1 MTAIPSTKNALRDAA
16 VTELLFAT
24 GMRISEL
31 CALKNDNMNLY
42 DGTIL
47 IYGKGDKE
55 RRIQIGNESVI
66 NILQEYKNTFHNEP
80 LDNNNFFI
88 NQSGS
93 VLSDQSIGG
102 RYGYSVYSGNAW
114 T

>member
-1 MTAIPSTKNALRDAA
+1 
-16 VTELLFAT
+16 
-24 GMRISEL
+24 MRISEL

-66 NILQEYKNTFHNEP
+66 NILQESCTRNILCVSIFKPAY
-80 LDNNNFFI
+80 LRAFFV
-88 NQSGS
+88 SF
-93 VLSDQSIGG
+93 LSICKSL
-102 RYGYSVYSGNAW
+102 
-114 T
+114 